1 MTSSGYLMKDDPA
14 AILSETIQ
22 SALDVLAEERGIF
35 LAGDYDRIPMITESK
50 LSLLERLESEIR
62 AAPKTREVIDLIKQL
77 IDASRRNEEIIAAAR
92 QGLAFAK
99 RRISRIDAAQK
110 GAVAYA
116 EDGDRIVSRADV
128 LGPDHSA

>member
-1 MTSSGYLMKDDPA
+1 MTSSGYLKKDDPA